1 MPKNM
6 RSLDVSSGGFSW
18 VGVTDD
24 DSDAVEGAVET
35 SGESCKE
42 PDEAEAITNMY
53 KRKRKEDGS

>member
-35 SGESCKE
+35 SGES
-42 PDEAEAITNMY
+42 
-53 KRKRKEDGS
+53 